1 MRIRDWDR
9 NLKVRLFGEALMNTT
24 FWMFFPFMSIYFADA
39 FGTETAGLL
48 MIASQLFSVIA
59 NLMGGYCADMF
70 GRKRMMVLSAYGQGA
85 AFFVFALAS
94 SPWWSSPFVGFL
106 CFTFAGICGAF
117 YWPASQAMVADV
129 VPERD
134 RNHVFA
140 VFYTSINISVVIGP
154 IVGGLLYAEHRF
166 ALLLLA
172 ACSCF
177 VMAMLLAK
185 QLRETAPLAEV
196 GRGDSG
202 TTWRSFLRT
211 QLEQYMVIV
220 RDRVFF
226 LFLVAGVLVAQTFMQ
241 LDLLIPLYTKETV
254 GAETLGGWT
263 VDGTSAFG
271 WLIAENGLLV
281 ALCTVVVTR
290 WMSRY
295 SEKQAF
301 VGSSVLYGIS
311 MWLFSQTS
319 SLLGL
324 MAVMALFTLAELM
337 TAGLQQSFVTKLA
350 PEEMRGQ
357 YFAAASLRFT
367 IGRMLAPLS
376 LAAAAWVGYA
386 WTFVSL
392 GMLALA
398 SAALYAWMFRQV
410 GRRIERSNVS
420 FSR

>member
-24 FWMFFPFMSIYFADA
+24 FWMFFPFISIYFADA
-39 FGTETAGLL
+39 FGKETAGLL
-48 MIASQLFSVIA
+48 LIVSQLFSVIA
-59 NLMGGYCADMF
+59 NLMGGYCADVF

-106 CFTFAGICGAF
+106 SFTLAGICGSF
-117 YWPASQAMVADV
+117 YWPASQAMVSDV
-129 VPERD
+129 VPEKD
-134 RNHVFA
+134 RSDVFA

-154 IVGGLLYAEHRF
+154 TIGGLFYAEHRF

-177 VMAMLLAK
+177 AMATLLSK
-185 QLRETAPLAEV
+185 TLRETAPLAAA
-196 GRGDSG
+196 GQQRRG
-202 TTWRSFLRT
+202 TWQSFLRT
-211 QLEQYMVIV
+211 QFKQYAIIV

-226 LFLVAGVLVAQTFMQ
+226 LFIVAGVLVAQTFTQ
-241 LDLLIPLYTKETV
+241 LDLLIPVYTKETV
-254 GAETLGGWT
+254 EAETLAGWT
-263 VDGTSAFG
+263 IDGASAFS

-281 ALCTVVVTR
+281 ALCTVAVTR

-295 SEKQAF
+295 SERQAF

-324 MAVMALFTLAELM
+324 IAVMALFTLAELM
-337 TAGLQQSFVTKLA
+337 TAGLQQSFISRLA
-350 PEEMRGQ
+350 PEAMRGQ

-376 LAAAAWVGYA
+376 LAAAEWIGYA
-386 WTFVSL
+386 WTFVVL
-392 GMLALA
+392 GMLALG
-398 SAALYAWMFRQV
+398 SAALYAWMFQQV
-410 GRRIERSNVS
+410 GRRMERPNAS
-420 FSR
+420 FLR

>member
-24 FWMFFPFMSIYFADA
+24 FWMFFPFISIYFADA
-39 FGTETAGLL
+39 FGKETAGLL
-48 MIASQLFSVIA
+48 LIVSQLFSVIT
-59 NLMGGYCADMF
+59 NLMGGYCADVF

-106 CFTFAGICGAF
+106 SFTLAGICGSF
-117 YWPASQAMVADV
+117 YWPASQAMVSDV
-129 VPERD
+129 VPEKD
-134 RNHVFA
+134 RSDVFA

-154 IVGGLLYAEHRF
+154 TIGGLFYAEHRF

-177 VMAMLLAK
+177 AMATLLSK
-185 QLRETAPLAEV
+185 TLRETAPLAAA
-196 GRGDSG
+196 GQQRRG
-202 TTWRSFLRT
+202 TWQSFLRT
-211 QLEQYMVIV
+211 QFKQYAIIV

-226 LFLVAGVLVAQTFMQ
+226 LFIVAGVLVAQTFTQ
-241 LDLLIPLYTKETV
+241 LDLLIPVYTKETV
-254 GAETLGGWT
+254 EAETLAGWT
-263 VDGTSAFG
+263 IDGASAFS

-281 ALCTVVVTR
+281 ALCTVAVTR

-295 SEKQAF
+295 SERQAF

-324 MAVMALFTLAELM
+324 IAVMALFTLAELM
-337 TAGLQQSFVTKLA
+337 TAGLQQSFISRLA
-350 PEEMRGQ
+350 PEAMRGQ

-376 LAAAAWVGYA
+376 LAAAEWIGYA
-386 WTFVSL
+386 WTFVVL
-392 GMLALA
+392 GMLALG
-398 SAALYAWMFRQV
+398 SAALYAWMFQQV
-410 GRRIERSNVS
+410 GRRMEQPNAS